1 MAQWVDFDYVKT
13 HVSIKDVL
21 GHYGLLKESTERHT
35 KHGTELRIRC
45 PFHQDKAPSF
55 SANLETGRFHCFG
68 CHAKGGDIFDFVVLR
83 EELDTGKRD
92 QDRRQ
97 AALTVQEWFG
107 ITSPRSQEEPAP
119 VGEQSFSD
127 RVAEMREESRKTK
140 RPRRHEPA
148 KDDTTR
154 VINPPLGFE
163 LKRVD
168 VEAGTWYA
176 VERGLTPEIAE
187 TFGLAV
193 ALSGGYKGRL
203 VIPLH
208 DHNGVLVGYAA
219 RALDDSEPKYLFPS
233 SDKGFYKSHLVYN
246 LWRVVPERPRSVVV
260 TEGFFDVMKVVQAGY
275 PAVGL
280 MGSSLSERQA
290 ELLCEHFRH
299 LVIMMDGDEAGRRAI
314 EECLSTLGRRRYVR
328 AVEVPE
334 GLQPDLLDTENL
346 HELLRYG

>member
-1 MAQWVDFDYVKT
+1 MAQWVDFDYLKT
-13 HVSIKDVL
+13 QVSMKDVL
-21 GHYGLLKESTERHT
+21 GRYGLLHEASERKT
-35 KHGTELRIRC
+35 ARGVELRMRC
-45 PFHQDKAPSF
+45 PFHEEQKPSF
-55 SANLETGRFHCFG
+55 TANVETGRFHCFG
-68 CHAKGGDIFDFVVLR
+68 CHAGGGDILDFIVLM
-83 EELDTGKRD
+83 EEDISLE
-92 QDRRQ
+92 DRNKNRRA
-97 AALTVQEWFG
+97 AALAAQKWFG
-107 ITSPRSQEEPAP
+107 ITSPRSKDRSNPTDHDAPAVTEEQEDEEPAKEDK
-119 VGEQSFSD
+119 VE
-127 RVAEMREESRKTK
+127 V
-140 RPRRHEPA
+140 
-148 KDDTTR
+148 

-168 VEAGTWYA
+168 VEAGTRYA

-219 RALDDSEPKYLFPS
+219 RALDDTDPKYLFPS

-260 TEGFFDVMKVVQAGY
+260 VEGFFDVMKVVQAGY

-280 MGSSLSERQA
+280 MGSSLSDRQA
-290 ELLCEHFRH
+290 ELLCERFRH
-299 LVIMMDGDEAGRRAI
+299 LVIMMDGDEAGRRAT